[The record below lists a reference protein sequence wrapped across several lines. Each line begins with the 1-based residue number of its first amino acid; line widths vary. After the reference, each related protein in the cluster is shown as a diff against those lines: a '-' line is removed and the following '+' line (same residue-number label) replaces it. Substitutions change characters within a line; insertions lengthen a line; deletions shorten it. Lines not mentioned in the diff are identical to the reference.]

1 MEVRQTSA
9 ELSHVHQW
17 VMGGQT
23 LRVKAKRRD
32 ESRRGRH
39 ECLRHIRHPACCG
52 FEAMALSVA
61 SIDSGA
67 ARGKVE
73 ALVGA

>member
-1 MEVRQTSA
+1 MPGHEEPLSFRMAVGQTAA
-9 ELSHVHQW
+9 ELSHVTQW

-23 LRVKAKRRD
+23 LKVKAKRRD
-32 ESRRGRH
+32 ESRRGRY
-39 ECLRHIRHPACCG
+39 ECLRH
-52 FEAMALSVA
+52 M